1 MPNTFITKHILSPN
15 FPARFGAMSEPWD
28 CGIGRDLGVTNPN
41 SALDKRGAGSAG
53 KGISQN
59 RCQVRDTARTHTGVS
74 ELPRAPGARG
84 SLCLWGKEAV
94 VDRGGLLG
102 GGRPQSCPGRKGEV
116 GQGKQ
121 DSEGGGSPPRCRAVT
136 SSGTRSC
143 SNHMLRAGLAALND
157 DPRKGLSS
165 CRGFDT
171 SLPGGLCWAVMSS
184 PEQFR
189 TGRGEIEWKRL
200 GPLLS

>member
-1 MPNTFITKHILSPN
+1 
-15 FPARFGAMSEPWD
+15 MSEPWD
-28 CGIGRDLGVTNPN
+28 FGIGRDLGVTNPN

-102 GGRPQSCPGRKGEV
+102 GGAH
-116 GQGKQ
+116 
-121 DSEGGGSPPRCRAVT
+121 RAVQE
-136 SSGTRSC
+136 GRARWDKG
-143 SNHMLRAGLAALND
+143 NRILRAAGARHAAE
-157 DPRKGLSS
+157 P
-165 CRGFDT
+165 
-171 SLPGGLCWAVMSS
+171 
-184 PEQFR
+184 
-189 TGRGEIEWKRL
+189 
-200 GPLLS
+200 

>member
-1 MPNTFITKHILSPN
+1 MGQCQNHGILELEETWESLTQTLHWTNEEQAQQGKESLRTAARLGTQPGPTLGSPN
-15 FPARFGAMSEPWD
+15 S
-28 CGIGRDLGVTNPN
+28 
-41 SALDKRGAGSAG
+41 
-53 KGISQN
+53 
-59 RCQVRDTARTHTGVS
+59 H
-74 ELPRAPGARG
+74 
-84 SLCLWGKEAV
+84 
-94 VDRGGLLG
+94 GLLALVGHSVCGEKRLLLTGEVCWG

-189 TGRGEIEWKRL
+189 TGRGEIQWKRL